1 MTRKKKIVQIGLL
14 IVGFILIFATY
25 FVIPKLNK
33 KDLLVEDKFESE
45 NIETESLEVQKNLF
59 ENVEYKGIYNVE
71 NNFTLTAEKAQISEK
86 DSDVVYMENMKAKIY
101 MNDGRIIVV
110 RSDKGKYNKLTND
123 CFFEKNVKATDS
135 KTIIL
140 SENLDLLAT
149 KDFASVYNNVSLKN
163 DNGSLKADIIDY
175 NFKTKFYKVSM
186 FSDERVKIKL
196 INWNEQ
202 Y

>member
-71 NNFTLTAEKAQISEK
+71 NNFTVTAEKAQISEK

-101 MNDGRIIVV
+101 MKDGRIIVV

-163 DNGSLKADIIDY
+163 DNGSLKADKIDY

-196 INWNEQ
+196 IN
-202 Y
+202 

>member
-101 MNDGRIIVV
+101 MKDGRIIVV

-163 DNGSLKADIIDY
+163 DNGSLKADKIDY

-196 INWNEQ
+196 IN
-202 Y
+202 

>member
-71 NNFTLTAEKAQISEK
+71 NNFTVTAEKAQISEK

-163 DNGSLKADIIDY
+163 DNGSLKADKIDY

-196 INWNEQ
+196 IN
-202 Y
+202 